1 MSYKD
6 PVFYDEINAYAM
18 DEVSGFLDEAF
29 GGDKACEGMIAH
41 ELVSEYVHTDI
52 RVIEP
57 EDDIR
62 TFATFGMGARETFS
76 PLPQYRHVELVMQAA
91 PRGEYEPGSTQLVIC
106 SELQNISKYPFR
118 NYTWLGPGH
127 TINAG
132 RKFKE
137 TFGYDFFLFVQYHH
151 SLEVRGVG
159 EVSFLMAVPVY
170 EDERNWMAS
179 HENGSMLWFDEYL
192 KSRRDDEPIGLV
204 DMPRKHLIPEE

>member
-6 PVFYDEINAYAM
+6 PVYYDDINRYAM
-18 DEVSGFLDEAF
+18 NEVSSFLAEEF
-29 GGDKACEGMIAH
+29 GGDEPGKGMIAH
-41 ELVSEYVHTDI
+41 ELESEYVHTDI

-76 PLPQYRHVELVMQAA
+76 PLPQYKRVELVMQAA
-91 PRGEYEPGSTQLVIC
+91 PRGEYEPDSTQLVIC

-127 TINAG
+127 TINASQ
-132 RKFKE
+132 KFKE

-159 EVSFLMAVPVY
+159 EVSFLMVVPVY

-179 HENGSMLWFDEYL
+179 HENGSLKWTEYYL
-192 KSRRDDEPIGLV
+192 KSCDDDEPIGLV
-204 DMPRKHLIPEE
+204 DVSREHIIPA